1 MSSIVGIDPDTKAI
15 TGIGLESGREP
26 NIWRIE
32 AKGRRAEDR
41 IEKLYTSLRITFFPD
56 KPADWVYI
64 ESPVLAQF
72 RGKTNAK
79 ALRDQAMV
87 IGMIR
92 YWLWSN
98 DQPHSMV
105 DNTVWKKG
113 LLGNGHASKEEIAA
127 YAQRVLHI
135 PADHP
140 QDVYDAACIAAWGSG
155 QKSGGTT

>member
-1 MSSIVGIDPDTKAI
+1 MKIVGVDPDTKAI
-15 TGIGLESGREP
+15 TAVTLGGAKEP
-26 NIWRIE
+26 HIFRVE

-41 IEKLYTSLRITFFPD
+41 IEKLYTSLRITFFAE
-56 KPADWVYI
+56 PADWVYI
-64 ESPVLAQF
+64 ELPVLAQF

-113 LLGNGHASKEEIAA
+113 VLGNGHASKEEIAA

-155 QKSGGTT
+155 KQSGGTT

>member
-1 MSSIVGIDPDTKAI
+1 MSSIAGIDPDTKAI
-15 TGIGLESGREP
+15 TGVKLVTGKKP
-26 NIWRIE
+26 YIWRIE

-41 IEKLYTSLRITFFPD
+41 IEKLFTSLYSTHPTD
-56 KPADWVYI
+56 EPADWVYI
-64 ESPVLAQF
+64 ELPVM
-72 RGKTNAK
+72 GVNVK
-79 ALRDQAMV
+79 ALRDQATV

-98 DQPHSMV
+98 DFSHSMV

-113 LLGNGHASKEEIAA
+113 VIGNGHASKEEIAA

-135 PADHP
+135 PANYP

-155 QKSGGTT
+155 QQLGGVA